1 LSGVTGTFTAVA
13 AANGWSTAGASRT
26 TTAVGS
32 DTLLF
37 TKTASGAAT
46 DLAVGGQPTIA
57 TTDGGTGALAE
68 QAEFTFTDL
77 TAGKSFNIGGL
88 MFTAGSTNVS
98 AANVAAAFANLA
110 NGATTGAGTAYG
122 SYSGQL
128 TGYTTSAASGS
139 ALTKVTYS
147 SVSPGVNVDDLSTVA
162 SGSSITVATN
172 TAGTASTT
180 EVQTV
185 TFASDLLAGRTATI
199 AGLTI
204 TAGSTAITQAQLAA
218 AFSNLTSGVTG
229 AQLNANGQGGGLGI
243 FSGTFTGW
251 NTGSVSPG
259 GTSLVFTSTLTN
271 QNRDDIALTASE
283 TAITPIRVQGTPG
296 ISESA
301 SVTFAALA
309 ANQSLTMGGLTFKAG
324 GTGATADEVATAFQN
339 LTSGDAPTSIAARN
353 ETATATFAVG
363 TLAAGETLTLNG
375 LTWTAGTNG
384 TSRANLLAVFGSLA
398 AGTTRADA
406 NTAAAAAIAGYVLA
420 DDGEFTAG
428 TATVSASSA
437 AVANVITF
445 TATNSNVTDLVAA
458 GTNASITITTATT
471 QQGMSAAGTYSGTFT
486 GWNTGASSNAVVG
499 FTSTT
504 GATNVQNLS
513 ASSSENPTVT
523 IVTNGV
529 TAARETARATFRA
542 LAAGEITTLNGKT
555 FTAGA
560 SGASAADVASS
571 FTSGGTATNGV
582 LTGSFSANWTA
593 AASVTNT
600 NQVIFTAAS
609 DGDYT
614 GLASPVAGQA
624 PVIVT
629 TQQGG
634 STSSTETAAVT
645 FNAANMVAGDSV
657 TLAGLTFTA
666 GANGATRAQV
676 AAAFSGLAAG
686 TSSANLSSA
695 NGTFSGTLTGWSTGA
710 SNGTGLTATS
720 STASQD
726 VTNITASAAQR
737 SALNALSGIVVGGL
751 ANQTGE
757 NLLTLRGTVNGNLET
772 SQIKLKDNAANTSQI
787 LDFSKFGIQFT
798 VDSFQAQSASDIG
811 AALASLNSSSPSYGS
826 DGAFKPGQIVVSN
839 GANSALKFQ
848 SGADSEAFIQIDTLN
863 IQTGKTGI
871 AAGSD
876 ATMMAVGDAISG
888 SATGNLGGLGV
899 NDSINSWQTAFR
911 NASAAV
917 DAAIDYI
924 SSKRATFGSQ
934 MSRLGFITTNLT
946 AQSTNLQ
953 NSRSAIIDTD
963 FASETAKLT
972 KGQIMQQA
980 ATAMLAQANQ
990 MPNVILSLLK

>member
-1 LSGVTGTFTAVA
+1 
-13 AANGWSTAGASRT
+13 
-26 TTAVGS
+26 
-32 DTLLF
+32 
-37 TKTASGAAT
+37 
-46 DLAVGGQPTIA
+46 
-57 TTDGGTGALAE
+57 
-68 QAEFTFTDL
+68 
-77 TAGKSFNIGGL
+77 
-88 MFTAGSTNVS
+88 
-98 AANVAAAFANLA
+98 
-110 NGATTGAGTAYG
+110 
-122 SYSGQL
+122 
-128 TGYTTSAASGS
+128 
-139 ALTKVTYS
+139 
-147 SVSPGVNVDDLSTVA
+147 
-162 SGSSITVATN
+162 
-172 TAGTASTT
+172 
-180 EVQTV
+180 
-185 TFASDLLAGRTATI
+185 
-199 AGLTI
+199 
-204 TAGSTAITQAQLAA
+204 
-218 AFSNLTSGVTG
+218 
-229 AQLNANGQGGGLGI
+229 
-243 FSGTFTGW
+243 
-251 NTGSVSPG
+251 
-259 GTSLVFTSTLTN
+259 
-271 QNRDDIALTASE
+271 
-283 TAITPIRVQGTPG
+283 
-296 ISESA
+296 
-301 SVTFAALA
+301 
-309 ANQSLTMGGLTFKAG
+309 
-324 GTGATADEVATAFQN
+324 
-339 LTSGDAPTSIAARN
+339 
-353 ETATATFAVG
+353 
-363 TLAAGETLTLNG
+363 
-375 LTWTAGTNG
+375 
-384 TSRANLLAVFGSLA
+384 
-398 AGTTRADA
+398 
-406 NTAAAAAIAGYVLA
+406 
-420 DDGEFTAG
+420 
-428 TATVSASSA
+428 
-437 AVANVITF
+437 
-445 TATNSNVTDLVAA
+445 
-458 GTNASITITTATT
+458 
-471 QQGMSAAGTYSGTFT
+471 
-486 GWNTGASSNAVVG
+486 
-499 FTSTT
+499 
-504 GATNVQNLS
+504 
-513 ASSSENPTVT
+513 
-523 IVTNGV
+523 
-529 TAARETARATFRA
+529 
-542 LAAGEITTLNGKT
+542 
-555 FTAGA
+555 
-560 SGASAADVASS
+560 
-571 FTSGGTATNGV
+571 
-582 LTGSFSANWTA
+582 
-593 AASVTNT
+593 
-600 NQVIFTAAS
+600 
-609 DGDYT
+609 
-614 GLASPVAGQA
+614 
-624 PVIVT
+624 
-629 TQQGG
+629 
-634 STSSTETAAVT
+634 
-645 FNAANMVAGDSV
+645 MVAGDSV

-676 AAAFSGLAAG
+676 AAAFSSLAAG

-876 ATMMAVGDAISG
+876 ATMMAVGDAIAG

-899 NDSINSWQTAFR
+899 NDSINSWQTGFR